1 MHEFQKPDSVEW
13 KIVCVPSAK
22 IFLYDKL
29 LAAVTFEKMIN
40 EQDDLQIYNYCKY
53 CRIESMNLCF
63 YFKKISNKET
73 RVGLL

>member
-1 MHEFQKPDSVEW
+1 MYMHEFQKPDSVEW

-40 EQDDLQIYNYCKY
+40 EQDD
-53 CRIESMNLCF
+53 
-63 YFKKISNKET
+63 
-73 RVGLL
+73 